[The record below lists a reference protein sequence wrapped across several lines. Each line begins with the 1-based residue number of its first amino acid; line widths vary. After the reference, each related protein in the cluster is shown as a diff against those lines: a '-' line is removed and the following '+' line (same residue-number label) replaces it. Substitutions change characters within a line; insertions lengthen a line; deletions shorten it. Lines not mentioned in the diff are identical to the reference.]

1 VIQIDV
7 HPAGETQPIRHT
19 HPMLSPCMSPD
30 HTYLARSTHS
40 HLSHSPY
47 EVETGLT
54 PERNL
59 GDQGRLTQ
67 PSSWITSFSL
77 PHDGLRGGERCF
89 DQVITQLHQ
98 LTRLIYQH
106 AIGTFN
112 TCSWGPTHRSLTDTG
127 GGYNHLRVPA
137 SLRLFNLNISL

>member
-1 VIQIDV
+1 MYTLQGK
-7 HPAGETQPIRHT
+7 PNQYAIRISCLVRVCPQTIRISHGQRIAT
-19 HPMLSPCMSPD
+19 FRIVP
-30 HTYLARSTHS
+30 TRSKQA
-40 HLSHSPY
+40 
-47 EVETGLT
+47 LT

-77 PHDGLRGGERCF
+77 PRDGLRGGERGF

-98 LTRLIYQH
+98 LTRPIYQH

-127 GGYNHLRVPA
+127 GGYNHLRVPP